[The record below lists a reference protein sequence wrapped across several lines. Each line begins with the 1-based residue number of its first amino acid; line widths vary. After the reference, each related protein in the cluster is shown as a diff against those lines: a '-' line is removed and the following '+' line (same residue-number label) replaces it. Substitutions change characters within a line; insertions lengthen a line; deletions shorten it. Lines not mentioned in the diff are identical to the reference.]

1 MSVIRKTLLW
11 ASTNAWLRER
21 AMRTKFVRKS
31 VVKFMPGER
40 AEDAIVAAKDLQP
53 TGLTTIL
60 TRLGENLTQISEAG
74 EVADHYVKVLDLV
87 QGANLDA
94 HISVKP
100 TQLGY
105 DQNPDTCFKY
115 CSALLECCKA
125 VDTYLWL
132 DMESSQYVDGTLELY
147 KALREKSDK
156 VGVAVQAYLY
166 RTERDLED
174 LIALGSAVRLVKG
187 AYLESPQVAFPKKA
201 DVDSNYF
208 KLASRL
214 LGPDNT
220 RPGTLVHIAT
230 HDMTLQDRLRKVIA
244 DNRVEDSRYE
254 FAMLYGI
261 QSARQ
266 QHFGRLGIRTRCLIS
281 YGEYWFPWYM
291 RRLAERP
298 ANMWFVAKNLFR

>member
-1 MSVIRKTLLW
+1 MSVMRKALLW
-11 ASTNAWLRER
+11 ASTNTWLRER
-21 AMRTKFVRKS
+21 AMRTRFVRRS

-40 AEDAIVAAKDLQP
+40 VEDAIEAAKELKP

-60 TRLGENLTQISEAG
+60 TRLGENLTRISEAG

-87 QGANLDA
+87 QAAGLDA

-105 DQNPDTCFKY
+105 DQNPETCLKY
-115 CSALLECCKA
+115 CAGLLECCRA

-147 KALREKSDK
+147 RHLRQRSDK
-156 VGVAVQAYLY
+156 VGIAIQAYLY
-166 RTERDLED
+166 RTEADLET
-174 LIALGSAVRLVKG
+174 LIPLGSAIRLVKG
-187 AYLESPQVAFPKKA
+187 AYLESPQVAFPKKS
-201 DVDSNYF
+201 DVDDNYY

-214 LGPDNT
+214 LQPDNT
-220 RPGTLVHIAT
+220 VPGSLVHIAT
-230 HDMTLQDRLRKVIA
+230 HDMKLQDRLRQVI
-244 DNRVEDSRYE
+244 DHHRVDPARYE

-266 QHFGRLGIRTRCLIS
+266 HHFARLGLRTRCLIS

-298 ANMWFVAKNLFR
+298 ANLWFVAKNMFR

>member
-1 MSVIRKTLLW
+1 MSVMRKALLW
-11 ASTNAWLRER
+11 ASTNVFLRER
-21 AMRTKFVRKS
+21 AMRTKFVRRS

-40 AEDAIVAAKDLQP
+40 VEDAIEAAKDLKP
-53 TGLTTIL
+53 VGLTTIL
-60 TRLGENLTQISEAG
+60 TRLGENLTKISEAG

-87 QGANLDA
+87 HAAGLDA

-105 DQNPDTCFKY
+105 DQNPETCFKY
-115 CSALLECCKA
+115 CAALLECCRA
-125 VDTYLWL
+125 LDTYLWL
-132 DMESSQYVDGTLELY
+132 DMESSQYVDGTLELF
-147 KALREKSDK
+147 KRLRERSEK

-166 RTERDLED
+166 RTDADIEELVQ
-174 LIALGSAVRLVKG
+174 LGSAIRLVKG
-187 AYLESPQVAFPKKA
+187 AYLESPEVAFPKKSE
-201 DVDSNYF
+201 VDDNYF

-214 LGPDNT
+214 LRDDNT
-220 RPGTLVHIAT
+220 NPGALLHIAT
-230 HDMTLQDRLRKVIA
+230 HDVNLQDRLLEVIKKNHV
-244 DNRVEDSRYE
+244 DQSRYE

-266 QHFGRLGIRTRCLIS
+266 QHFARLGLRTRCLIS

-298 ANMWFVAKNLFR
+298 ANLWFVMKNMFR